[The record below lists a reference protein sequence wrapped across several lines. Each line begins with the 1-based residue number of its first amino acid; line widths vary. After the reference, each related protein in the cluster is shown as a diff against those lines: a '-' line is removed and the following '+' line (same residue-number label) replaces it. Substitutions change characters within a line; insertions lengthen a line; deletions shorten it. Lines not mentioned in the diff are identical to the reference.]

1 MAFYSEKSAP
11 GIYFYFFIFIFY
23 FSQRTNS
30 VTVSQSACQYIQA
43 GVLML
48 LSNTLLALRYLA
60 V

>member
-1 MAFYSEKSAP
+1 MAFYSEKMAP
-11 GIYFYFFIFIFY
+11 GVYLFIYFFP
-23 FSQRTNS
+23 QRTNS